1 VTYIKKNYRLLLLEV
16 VLLIASLVIIIP
28 LLIMIFGSFKSA
40 GEASLFNI
48 KPPTE
53 WHFENYSFVFESG
66 GLLRSFGNST
76 IITAFSLLLTVVV
89 SSAAAFVISRR
100 KSKRSEGMYIYFLIG
115 MIAPM
120 QIITTYAVLKILGLT
135 GSFTGVILVNVALNI
150 PLSIVMFSGFI
161 KGIPREIDEAA
172 AIDGCGS
179 YRLFG
184 IIVLPLLKPVISS
197 NIIFLSLGIW
207 NDIMLPIYFL
217 SGNKWTLP
225 LSVYQFY
232 GQYYSNWNYVFAD
245 IVISAIPVIVLFLV
259 AQKYIVAGMVSGAL
273 KG

>member
-1 VTYIKKNYRLLLLEV
+1 MSVIAKRYKSWLLEAALLLF
-16 VLLIASLVIIIP
+16 SLAVIVP
-28 LLIMIFGSFKSA
+28 LLIMFFGSFKSSA
-40 GEASLFNI
+40 EASRFNI
-48 KPPTE
+48 EPPSE
-53 WHFENYSFVFESG
+53 WHWDNYSFVFETG
-66 GLLRSFGNST
+66 GLLRSFWNSSV
-76 IITAFSLLLTVVV
+76 ITAFSLLLTVIVA
-89 SSAAAFVISRR
+89 SAAAFVISRR
-100 KSKRSEGMYIYFLIG
+100 KSKATESMYIYFLIG

-135 GSFTGVILVNVALNI
+135 GSFTGVILINAAINI
-150 PLSIVMFSGFI
+150 PLSIVMFAGFV

-184 IIVLPLLKPVISS
+184 IIIMPLLKPVIAS

-217 SGNKWTLP
+217 SGDKWTLP
-225 LSVYQFY
+225 LSVYQFF
-232 GQYYSNWNYVFAD
+232 GQYFSSWNYVFAD
-245 IVISAIPVIVLFLV
+245 IVLSAIPVVILFLT
-259 AQKYIVAGMVSGAL
+259 AQRYIVAGMVSGAL